1 MKPLRVKGVKL
12 ALTAFLFYCGVE
24 ATVGLWGSSFLV
36 DLKGPP
42 AATATGWVSLYYA
55 GITAGRF
62 VTGFITF
69 KVSNRHLIRAGQLTA
84 LAGAA
89 LLVLPLPPA
98 FSLTGFMIVGLGL
111 APIYPCMLHETPERF
126 GKRHAQTIMGYQM
139 AVAYTGSTLM
149 PPLLGFLASSLG
161 MGLFPFYI
169 AGSAAAM
176 LLLTERLN
184 VYLKRGRSGKQH
196 TEFTVN

>member
-1 MKPLRVKGVKL
+1 M
-12 ALTAFLFYCGVE
+12 
-24 ATVGLWGSSFLV
+24 
-36 DLKGPP
+36 
-42 AATATGWVSLYYA
+42 SLYYA

-169 AGSAAAM
+169 AGSAAPM

-184 VYLKRGRSGKQH
+184 VYLKRGRSGKQQH